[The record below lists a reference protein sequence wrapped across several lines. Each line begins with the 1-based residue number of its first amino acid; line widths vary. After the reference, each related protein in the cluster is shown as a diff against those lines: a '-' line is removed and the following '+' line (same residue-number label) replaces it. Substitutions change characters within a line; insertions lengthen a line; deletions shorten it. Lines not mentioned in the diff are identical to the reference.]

1 LEVEI
6 RMTREQI
13 INNMCM
19 TFRHDYGLV
28 ISEDDRMYTLNS
40 GMTEREREALFNDMA
55 QIFDHN
61 FATVLEEYRKVNE
74 GESITLPKSKEHAEA
89 MLRVANWYLETN
101 K

>member
-1 LEVEI
+1 
-6 RMTREQI
+6 MNREQI

-28 ISEDDRMYTLNS
+28 ISEDDKMYTLMS

-61 FATVLEEYRKVNE
+61 FATSLEEYRKVNE
-74 GESITLPKSKEHAEA
+74 GEAITIPKSAEHAKA
-89 MLRVANWYLETN
+89 MMGVAQWYLDN
-101 K
+101 LN

>member
-1 LEVEI
+1 
-6 RMTREQI
+6 
-13 INNMCM
+13 M

-61 FATVLEEYRKVNE
+61 FANVLEDYRKVNE
-74 GESITLPKSKEHAEA
+74 GEDITLPNSNEHAEA
-89 MLRVANWYLETN
+89 MLRVAQLYFDSNQ
-101 K
+101 